1 MSKMKR
7 RNKGMD
13 WLSVISVFSSRESQW
28 IMFKINKSENGS

>member
-13 WLSVISVFSSRESQW
+13 WFSVISVFSSRGGQW